1 VASTRGR
8 FPDRHLAVPRATG
21 WHLVGDIV
29 LAMVCLALV
38 LAVNLSG
45 EESVPANT
53 DPGVVSVALT
63 VLAVGTLAL
72 RRRYPLSVLVVTL
85 LAIFGLVVTK
95 GTVGL
100 TTLGPFIAF
109 YTAAAIST
117 RRNAR
122 LAVVVVVVALV
133 LTALLRP
140 VDLSP
145 EGAIV
150 SLIAFAGGGF
160 LAESTRARRERSLAD
175 VVAAEQRAEV
185 ERERAAHSL
194 AEERL
199 QITRE
204 LHDVLGHAMS
214 VMVVQAGV
222 AERLLDSDVEQA
234 REAVSEIARTGRRS
248 MAEMRQIVGMLRQGV
263 GGDLPRSPTPTLDDL
278 PALAAEFE
286 RAGQPVAVEVRGHRR
301 HVPPGIELAA
311 YRVVQEALTNC
322 LKHAG
327 AARASVTLTYFDAA
341 LEIEVVDDGRQPVP
355 AEGGGPAPG
364 HGLIGMRERVAVYA
378 GELSVGPGAE
388 GGFRVHATFPCA
400 EPVTG
405 FQEVT
410 RSAEVAP

>member
-1 VASTRGR
+1 MAATRT
-8 FPDRHLAVPRATG
+8 PVVDRHLAVPPAIGRQ
-21 WHLVGDIV
+21 LIGDVV
-29 LAMVCLALV
+29 LAVICLALV

-53 DPGVVSVALT
+53 DPGVVSIVLT
-63 VLAVGTLAL
+63 VLAVGTIAV
-72 RRRYPLSVLVVTL
+72 RRRYPLLVLVVTL
-85 LAIFGLVVTK
+85 LAVLGLVVTK

-100 TTLGPFIAF
+100 ATLGPFIAF

-122 LAVVVVVVALV
+122 LAVAILVAALV
-133 LTALLRP
+133 LTAVLRP

-145 EGAIV
+145 EGAV
-150 SLIAFAGGGF
+150 VTLIAFAGGGF
-160 LAESTRARRERSLAD
+160 LAESTRGRRERSRAD

-214 VMVVQAGV
+214 VMLVQAGV

-234 REAVSEIARTGRRS
+234 REAVSQIASTGRKS
-248 MAEMRQIVGMLRQGV
+248 MSEMRQIVGMLRE
-263 GGDLPRSPTPTLDDL
+263 GGGERSRSPMPTLDDL

-286 RAGQPVAVEVRGHRR
+286 RAGQPVTLQVVGTRSQ
-301 HVPPGIELAA
+301 VPSGIDLAA

-322 LKHAG
+322 LKHA
-327 AARASVTLTYFDAA
+327 RASRATVTVTYRENAVEVD
-341 LEIEVVDDGRQPVP
+341 VVDDGSQPP
-355 AEGGGPAPG
+355 ADGRAPAG
-364 HGLIGMRERVAVYA
+364 HGLVGMRERVGLYGGSLDA
-378 GELSVGPGAE
+378 GRRSD
-388 GGFRVHATFPCA
+388 GGFLVRARL
-400 EPVTG
+400 PV
-405 FQEVT
+405 E
-410 RSAEVAP
+410 AP